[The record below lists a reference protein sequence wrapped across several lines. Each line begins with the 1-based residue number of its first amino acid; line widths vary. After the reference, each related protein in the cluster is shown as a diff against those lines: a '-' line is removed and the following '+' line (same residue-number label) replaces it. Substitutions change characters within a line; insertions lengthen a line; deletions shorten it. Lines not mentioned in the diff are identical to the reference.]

1 MDPEDALFHG
11 SPGGAMSSIV
21 KVIEIIAQSEKSW
34 DDAAQMAVG
43 EAAKTVKNIKSVWV
57 DNFSGECENNR
68 IVRYR
73 ANVKISFLVEGR

>member
-1 MDPEDALFHG
+1 MDPEGAFLLT
-11 SPGGAMSSIV
+11 PGGSMSSIV

-34 DDAAQMAVG
+34 DDAAQVAVS
-43 EAAKTVKNIKSVWV
+43 EAAKTVKQIKSVWV
-57 DNFSGECENNR
+57 DNFSAECENNR

>member
-1 MDPEDALFHG
+1 MDPEGAFLLT
-11 SPGGAMSSIV
+11 PGGSMSSIV

-34 DDAAQMAVG
+34 DDAAQVAVA
-43 EAAKTVKNIKSVWV
+43 EAAKTVKQIKSVWV
-57 DNFSGECENNR
+57 DNFSAECENNR